1 MIEYIK
7 DNLIILITYIFIGI
21 WGTIIIFSTIYLMTG
36 KPLIDRILNHFNKKE
51 ERNYNIQM
59 TEKNGEITN
68 SSAIIIL
75 KNILREYNCN
85 LSNMEKDAIKK
96 GINSIISMERLDN
109 YINKNNNTDIDI
121 EDYI

>member
-36 KPLIDRILNHFNKKE
+36 EPLIDRILNHFNKKE